1 MRGVG
6 VLVASLLLTAP
17 PGATPPPGGVG
28 PARGDLTGQWEIRF
42 QGLPRAYPS
51 RLVMR
56 LSEEQTRV
64 SGEVLV
70 PKSRAFVTGKML
82 GRFYMVEV
90 RPVSVPGATASYD
103 LELSLDPTS
112 SRGLGTVRA
121 RLEQGAKRSEA
132 TGRLEMTRMEAA
144 TSAP

>member
-6 VLVASLLLTAP
+6 ALVASLLLAAP

-28 PARGDLTGQWEIRF
+28 PASGNLTGQWEIRF
-42 QGLPRAYPS
+42 QGLPRGYPA

-64 SGEVLV
+64 EGEVLV
-70 PKSRAFVTGKML
+70 PRSRAFVSGKML

-103 LELSLDPTS
+103 LELTLDPTS

-121 RLEQGAKRSEA
+121 RLERGTKHSEA
-132 TGRLEMTRMEAA
+132 TGQLEMNRLETAPAA
-144 TSAP
+144 P